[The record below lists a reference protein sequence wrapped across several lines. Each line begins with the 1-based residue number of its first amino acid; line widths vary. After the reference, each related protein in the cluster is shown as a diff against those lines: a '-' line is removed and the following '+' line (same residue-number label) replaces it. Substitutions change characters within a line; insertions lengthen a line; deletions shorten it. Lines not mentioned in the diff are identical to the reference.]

1 MIDACASGVCVCVV
15 APYAV
20 HAITGGLVSDL
31 ISDLKRKVVLSL
43 LQPARQSCTEP
54 SSSPTL
60 LALTSG
66 RPGGGVVTQRRR
78 SPPYLLILN
87 SYFKRYRLYPHFHP
101 HV

>member
-66 RPGGGVVTQRRR
+66 RPGGGMVTQRRR
-78 SPPYLLILN
+78 SPLIFTLARKLFN
-87 SYFKRYRLYPHFHP
+87 PLEK
-101 HV
+101 

>member
-78 SPPYLLILN
+78 SPRIFTLARKLFNPLE
-87 SYFKRYRLYPHFHP
+87 K
-101 HV
+101 